1 KSWYDA
7 AARRRTDGDKTGRSA
22 RYSSTDIFSLGSSF
36 SFSGRSIVPKAIC
49 WQMAQRP
56 LEYPENQ
63 GWQLQQCWA
72 LTSTSLKAGGYES
85 CEFLARPPDSPRF
98 PARERGIRARLG
110 GLSSAAGRASVL
122 RRCHLIH
129 SRRGIGTERG
139 FASARTTAQT
149 RAAST

>member
-1 KSWYDA
+1 MTQLPGGEQMGIRPGVRHDIPPQIFFLWEA
-7 AARRRTDGDKTGRSA
+7 ASA
-22 RYSSTDIFSLGSSF
+22 L
-36 SFSGRSIVPKAIC
+36 GRSIVPKAIC

-72 LTSTSLKAGGYES
+72 LTSTSLNARGYES

-110 GLSSAAGRASVL
+110 GLSSAA
-122 RRCHLIH
+122 RR
-129 SRRGIGTERG
+129 
-139 FASARTTAQT
+139 
-149 RAAST
+149 